1 VKVLRASH
9 WRTDDV
15 RSSALTAVRAA
26 PTISRFLVAPQA
38 DLFGGDQLSY
48 LSEVVVKDV
57 VSPVIPPD
65 AKHWRWLSYW
75 YAA

>member
-1 VKVLRASH
+1 VEVLRASN

-26 PTISRFLVAPQA
+26 PTISRFL
-38 DLFGGDQLSY
+38 
-48 LSEVVVKDV
+48 SEVVVKDV
-57 VSPVIPPD
+57 VSPVILPD

>member
-1 VKVLRASH
+1 VLRASH

-26 PTISRFLVAPQA
+26 PTISRFL
-38 DLFGGDQLSY
+38 
-48 LSEVVVKDV
+48 SEVVVKDV
-57 VSPVIPPD
+57 VSPVILLD